1 MHTLSLYRN
10 LNLLLSRYYAVEEG
24 FWEKHAPCMEKNGLI
39 LFMSIQIR
47 ISIVLIAL
55 FLPLYAYADNKTY
68 GEAKVLEVTSVYDG
82 DTFRANIEGFPAIIG
97 ERMAIRIAGID
108 TPEMRDKNPKVK
120 ELAQLAKQF
129 TVKRLRD
136 GKHIVLKNIQR
147 GKYFRIVA
155 DVYIDGVSLGEGL
168 IKAGLAKPYTGGKKP
183 EWSDTRIIKG
193 KHEPMEVKPLE

>member
-1 MHTLSLYRN
+1 MFVLIRIVVVLVA
-10 LNLLLSRYYAVEEG
+10 LLLP
-24 FWEKHAPCMEKNGLI
+24 FC
-39 LFMSIQIR
+39 
-47 ISIVLIAL
+47 
-55 FLPLYAYADNKTY
+55 AYADSKTY
-68 GEAKVLEVTSVYDG
+68 GEATVLEITSVYDG

-108 TPEMRDKNPKVK
+108 TPEMNDKNPKVK

-129 TVKRLRD
+129 TVKRLRE

-155 DVYIDGVSLGEGL
+155 DVYIDGVSLADEL

-183 EWSDTRIIKG
+183 DWN
-193 KHEPMEVKPLE
+193 